1 MSTTAAAR
9 TTGDSP
15 AVVAGQTVPKRIVTV
30 TKAQIAAARAQV
42 HISEQLGV
50 QVPKVIRKIAQAS

>member
-1 MSTTAAAR
+1 MSTTEAAPTSTAAA
-9 TTGDSP
+9 GPS
-15 AVVAGQTVPKRIVTV
+15 GPKRVVKV

-50 QVPKVIRKIAQAS
+50 QVPKVIRKIAAAR